1 MDEIR
6 IYQMTRRIRSVWL
19 MKSDTKTRLTITRM
33 ISGKGENRRSALL
46 LTGSSPHEDR
56 DDLQDVKGPSHLTH
70 RLGCSPTPL
79 LHLQESRSRT
89 RLYLRAPGEPH
100 RNVLL
105 LEDRNNSKAPF
116 RLLFFHHKRNVQTLH
131 RRHKLNKVRAD
142 LQSRKL
148 AVRQRCQGNQWPG

>member
-1 MDEIR
+1 MDAIR
-6 IYQMTRRIRSVWL
+6 IYRTTRRIRLVWW
-19 MKSDTKTRLTITRM
+19 MKSNTKTRLTITRG
-33 ISGKGENRRSALL
+33 ISGKGENLRSALL
-46 LTGSSPHEDR
+46 LTGSSPPEDR
-56 DDLQDVKGPSHLTH
+56 DDLQDVKGTSHLTH
-70 RLGCSPTPL
+70 RLGCFPTPL
-79 LHLQESRSRT
+79 LHLPDSRSRT
-89 RLYLRAPGEPH
+89 RLYLRTPGKPH
-100 RNVLL
+100 SNVLP